1 MFAAILFVIVV
12 SVVPSAL
19 SLLYV
24 LLFFSGPPSG
34 ARSVSY
40 PGLLGKCLNK

>member
-1 MFAAILFVIVV
+1 MFAPILFVIVV

-34 ARSVSY
+34 ARSLSY
-40 PGLLGKCLNK
+40 PGLWGKFVNK